1 MGIQNHPT
9 GLHRISHPEQG
20 AALIISLILLIAI
33 TFMGIASMDATR
45 IETLMGQ
52 NTQFSVNAMSN
63 AEQVLKSAEIE
74 LDTIVNDDATLAFE
88 REDDHY
94 YYPILTDDP
103 DPALNNWSFSHASIT
118 GGSYFVEYWGS
129 RPLSGE
135 STQMGE
141 SIAGSS
147 IHLFQ
152 ISARSETGKGA
163 KRTVQSI
170 YVTNSAP

>member
-1 MGIQNHPT
+1 MDIQNHPT
-9 GLHRISHPEQG
+9 ELRGISLGERG
-20 AALIISLILLIAI
+20 AALIISLIFLLAM
-33 TFMGIASMDATR
+33 TLMGIASMDSTR

-52 NTQFSVNAMSN
+52 NTQFAVNAMAN
-63 AEQVLKSAEIE
+63 AEQVLKSGEND
-74 LDTIVNDDATLAFE
+74 LDTIVNDDATLSFE
-88 REDDHY
+88 LENDHY

-103 DPALNNWSFSHASIT
+103 DPSLNNWSFSHASTT
-118 GGSYFVEYWGS
+118 GGSYIVEYWGS

-135 STQMGE
+135 STQMGG

-152 ISARSETGKGA
+152 ISAQSETGKGA